1 MDVNLRQ
8 KVIKIIMFKAVVKNV
23 FFLSIGVSLGYAAYY
38 TVGEIYTGVKTKVQ
52 NINVSSSLL
61 PEVDDADSKE
71 PKTAL
76 QTSNVKMV
84 DLTDEK
90 VIHITGPIGR
100 NAFNVSDAIKLAA
113 RSGDPIWVLIDSPG
127 GSVIAGA
134 QIISAIESAGVEVN
148 TVCLSLCASMGAI
161 IHQHGTKRYMV
172 DRSFL
177 MFHEASGGVSGTM
190 PQMLSQLKSMNR
202 YINKMIAKIATR
214 AGISFKDLSSKLA
227 AELWIDAEDSLAS
240 HFSDGTI
247 NVLFDPSRV
256 LNSTQGFEERVTPYL
271 PSPNRGER
279 HKILDMQL

>member
-1 MDVNLRQ
+1 MGVSLRQ
-8 KVIKIIMFKAVVKNV
+8 KVIKIIMFKAVVKNL
-23 FFLSIGVSLGYAAYY
+23 FFLSIGLSLGYTAYY
-38 TVGEIYTGVKTKVQ
+38 AVGQIYTGLKTKVQ
-52 NINVSSSLL
+52 SANISNSLL
-61 PEVDDADSKE
+61 PEVEDSDAQE
-71 PKTAL
+71 PKATT
-76 QTSNVKMV
+76 QRGSIKTV

-90 VIHITGPIGR
+90 VVHITGPIGR
-100 NAFNVSDAIKLAA
+100 NTANVSDAIKLAA
-113 RSGDPIWVLIDSPG
+113 KSGDPIWVLIDSPG

-134 QIISAIESAGVEVN
+134 QIISAIESSGVEVN

-177 MFHEASGGVSGTM
+177 MFHEASGGVAGTM

-214 AGISFKDLSSKLA
+214 AGMSFQDLNSKLA
-227 AELWIDAEDSLAS
+227 AELWVDAEDSLAS

-256 LNSTQGFEERVTPYL
+256 LNSTQNFEEGITPRL
-271 PSPNRGER
+271 PLPNKGER